1 MDWILR
7 IIEQEDSNRSLIFSF
22 ETFAELME
30 YIQYTDKHTTT
41 PLIYEIKTV
50 ALAE

>member
-1 MDWILR
+1 MGWILK
-7 IIEQEDSNRSLIFSF
+7 IIEQQDTDRNLIFSF
-22 ETFAELME
+22 ETFEELVE